1 MEIQISPIF
10 KLHIDTETQLM
21 KLSALI
27 QTLGFVLEELDTEGA
42 KASKSDAS
50 AISFANRYSMY
61 GEMLFLSLGGL
72 QECKTAL
79 ERLHDTE
86 SKLISVKK

>member
-1 MEIQISPIF
+1 MEIQISPMF
-10 KLHIDTETQLM
+10 KCHIDTETQLM
-21 KLSALI
+21 KLSAWI
-27 QTLGFVLEELDTEGA
+27 QTLGFVLEGLDAEGT

-61 GEMLFLSLGGL
+61 SEMLFLSLSGL
-72 QECKTAL
+72 QDCKTAL